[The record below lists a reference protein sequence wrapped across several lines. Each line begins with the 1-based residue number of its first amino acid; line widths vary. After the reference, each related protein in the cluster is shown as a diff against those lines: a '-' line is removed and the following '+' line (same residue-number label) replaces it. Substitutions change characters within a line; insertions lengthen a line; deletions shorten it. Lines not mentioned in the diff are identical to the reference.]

1 MEGLSSSFELLTDTN
16 VVAAKQM
23 EYAMMILKRLVMS
36 AIVAVGVGCI
46 TADTSFA
53 KAKSCKALNIIDPD
67 NDGEMTLAEAQ
78 TRAGVVFDKL
88 NKDSKKDS
96 TLDAK
101 ELRGRMTAKELKAAN
116 PDNDKTI
123 DKAEY
128 LAAVAVRFKAANP
141 DKDATLECKELS
153 TKAGQALYRLLK

>member
-1 MEGLSSSFELLTDTN
+1 MKTLKHLALATLVAVTFTVTGADES
-16 VVAAKQM
+16 AAK
-23 EYAMMILKRLVMS
+23 
-36 AIVAVGVGCI
+36 
-46 TADTSFA
+46 A
-53 KAKSCKALNIIDPD
+53 KQKSCKALNVIDPD

-78 TRAGVVFDKL
+78 KWAGLVFDKL
-88 NKDSKKDS
+88 NKDKGKDS

-116 PDNDKTI
+116 PDNDGTL

-141 DKDATLECKELS
+141 DKDVTIECDELR
-153 TKAGQALYRLLK
+153 TKAGKALYQLLR